1 MPGSSGES
9 ERHCGL
15 LEEAED
21 FRPPQHLQSQQ
32 DQLCGDTDA
41 TSLSGAC
48 PALPTNVAKVLKPS
62 KGFCLV
68 ALLSLGLR
76 GFKRHR
82 SYVIMM
88 FKTICFSDVCA
99 SDAGCYRLE

>member
-32 DQLCGDTDA
+32 VQLCGDTDA
-41 TSLSGAC
+41 TSLSGAQGQDNFAC
-48 PALPTNVAKVLKPS
+48 P
-62 KGFCLV
+62 
-68 ALLSLGLR
+68 GL
-76 GFKRHR
+76 
-82 SYVIMM
+82 IN
-88 FKTICFSDVCA
+88 D
-99 SDAGCYRLE
+99 